1 MLAKQL
7 QNYLLN
13 VFIASGDGSHLF
25 KASAV
30 ASYSHDIE
38 YSVTN
43 DGGKLCDIKN
53 IHQLINGT
61 YKYTTYLLTGSL
73 S

>member
-13 VFIASGDGSHLF
+13 VFIASGDVSHLF
-25 KASAV
+25 KASAA

-38 YSVTN
+38 YSVIN
-43 DGGKLCDIKN
+43 DGEKLCDTKN
-53 IHQLINGT
+53 IHQLFNGT
-61 YKYTTYLLTGSL
+61 YKSTYQLQGSL